1 MHPAGIV
8 GKIAAAGIRNP
19 VLLAP
24 AFEMVQ
30 VPVLPAHRHP
40 EDVMQ
45 LGKQRIAPHQHAPDD
60 VRADA
65 DQVNLELIDRC
76 QAVIAGSGRRRNG
89 WGHRFHR

>member
-24 AFEMVQ
+24 EFETVQ
-30 VPVLPAHRHP
+30 VPVLLAHRHP

-45 LGKQRIAPHQHAPDD
+45 LGK
-60 VRADA
+60 
-65 DQVNLELIDRC
+65 
-76 QAVIAGSGRRRNG
+76 
-89 WGHRFHR
+89 

>member
-24 AFEMVQ
+24 EIETVQ
-30 VPVLPAHRHP
+30 VPVLSAHRHP

-45 LGKQRIAPHQHAPDD
+45 LGK
-60 VRADA
+60 
-65 DQVNLELIDRC
+65 
-76 QAVIAGSGRRRNG
+76 
-89 WGHRFHR
+89 